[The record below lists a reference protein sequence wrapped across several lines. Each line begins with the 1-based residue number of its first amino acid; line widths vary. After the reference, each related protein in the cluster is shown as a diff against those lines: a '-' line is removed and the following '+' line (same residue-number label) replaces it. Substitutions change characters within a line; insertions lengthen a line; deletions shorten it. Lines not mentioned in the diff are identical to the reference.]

1 MAGLLHDV
9 IDDTSEDILSVRE
22 HFGSDVARL
31 VAGVSR
37 LSHINQVSHD
47 LDKVLYKLVL
57 VSSKENSLLACY

>member
-9 IDDTSEDILSVRE
+9 IDDTSQDIQSVRE

-47 LDKVLYKLVL
+47 PDNVLYRSWYV
-57 VSSKENSLLACY
+57 